1 MLTLLE
7 RNNMRSI
14 VYLMFEQ
21 GKRQFDIWTLPD
33 FKDNT
38 FFVRYN
44 RSKLTEFDQEFV
56 EIIDEIAPDYKC
68 RYVTTLQR
76 YPGIHVYE
84 DSTKKI
90 SSFADR

>member
-14 VYLMFEQ
+14 VYLMFER
-21 GKRQFDIWTLPD
+21 GDRRFDIWTLPD

-38 FFVRYN
+38 FFARYN
-44 RSKLTEFDQEFV
+44 SSKLTEFDDEFV
-56 EIIDEIAPDYKC
+56 EIIYNIAPEYNC
-68 RYVTTLQR
+68 QYAYTLQR

-84 DSTKKI
+84 DITKKMAG
-90 SSFADR
+90 FAVR